1 VAVTNQARSCVNMII
16 KAYDKRCHADV
27 PNIPDIFKPEL
38 EDGLKE
44 SSLELYAEELKGAGL
59 GFDYARLEADIVKN
73 YKESAPTLSSLFALA
88 GILDSP
94 TQAPDQKK
102 AQFLNSARA
111 KIIEALAQD
120 HLRNKKSYPLDPM
133 GWAMGWVRSMIQ
145 SPIAEIKGHA
155 KPLLQ
160 FANGK
165 RHFFAQIFQEV
176 FIHRNFAGKEK
187 IIQQLNQFESV
198 LNTRSARLQ
207 RIVFKVEGALN
218 YYLTNRYVK
227 FGVSIAFGFAC
238 YHSVYKMM
246 ALAGKVF
253 ASAAFNSIVIS
264 RMPVFVVQIF
274 NEAHPRIMQAMAYVA
289 TTRPYG
295 LLFNSGKAVP
305 FLVRT
310 AVPVM
315 GWIYTP
321 VFTFSGHMQAIFYER
336 LFGPD
341 ARTQVAIVKSLQKCT
356 KQQKHGLLDG
366 GMKAYQVWMYL
377 MERGPQE
384 GLFK

>member
-1 VAVTNQARSCVNMII
+1 MAVTNQARSCVNTII
-16 KAYDKRCHADV
+16 TAYDQCCHKDV
-27 PNIPDIFKPEL
+27 PNITDIFNPRL
-38 EDGLKE
+38 ERGLKE
-44 SSLELYAEELKGAGL
+44 TSLEFYAEKLKGSGL
-59 GFDYARLEADIVKN
+59 DFDYAKLEAEIVEN
-73 YKESAPTLSSLFALA
+73 YKESAPTLSFLFALA
-88 GILDSP
+88 GILDSAI
-94 TQAPDQKK
+94 QDADQKK

-133 GWAMGWVRSMIQ
+133 GRVWLMIQ
-145 SPIAEIKGHA
+145 SSMAVIKGQA
-155 KPLLQ
+155 KPLPQ

-176 FIHRNFAGKEK
+176 FIYCDLDSKKK
-187 IIQQLNQFESV
+187 IIQQLNHFEPV

-218 YYLTNRYVK
+218 YHLTNRYVK

-238 YHSVYKMM
+238 YHAVYKMI

-264 RMPVFVVQIF
+264 RMPVFVVQILSG
-274 NEAHPRIMQAMAYVA
+274 AYTRMMQAMAYVA

-295 LLFNSGKAVP
+295 LLFNSGKIVP
-305 FLVRT
+305 YIVCSLV
-310 AVPVM
+310 PMM
-315 GWIYTP
+315 GWIYAP
-321 VFTFSGHMQAIFYER
+321 VFAFSEHMRAIFYER

-341 ARTQVAIVKSLQKCT
+341 ARTQVAIVENLETYKE
-356 KQQKHGLLDG
+356 KHELLDG
-366 GMKAYQVWMYL
+366 GMKVYQVWMYL

-384 GLFK
+384 GMFK